1 MADAICAPNAAATD
15 RMPAGKDH
23 LDLDLDFDGRVL
35 GASPLKPESSR
46 TGKLTIDAPL
56 GDEAIVV
63 GQYASDL
70 FLADDALSARALV
83 HRAVLGRPT
92 SPAVL
97 CLRGRGAGG
106 ITVHVTA
113 TAADEGARLQI
124 RGCEPAELRTLRDGA
139 NASRP
144 HRRAHRPPPA
154 PTDARTASGPHRK
167 RARVPSA

>member
-92 SPAVL
+92 SPALL

-113 TAADEGARLQI
+113 TAATKAHACRSV
-124 RGCEPAELRTLRDGA
+124 GA
-139 NASRP
+139 NRPSCARSATVRTIAPASTRS
-144 HRRAHRPPPA
+144 PA
-154 PTDARTASGPHRK
+154 SPGSD
-167 RARVPSA
+167 